1 MRRFLKY
8 PLILVSALFALSAC
22 SIHEWPD
29 SEPAGVTVVLD
40 LDLSGFGDYKT
51 IIYDTKAGSREDWLA
66 RYTVR
71 AYRLLPDGSPEQT
84 QRYSQTFLRGTQ
96 FEKQAEFKLSIPE
109 GKYLFAVW
117 ADFSG
122 ADGTGA
128 FYDIDDFSDIRLD
141 CSGREC
147 TDYKDAFRGTAE
159 ASVARGRSGARTV
172 VPVRLERPL
181 AKVRF
186 ISTDLEDFITKVME
200 ARKAEVEN
208 PKAADIDFSAY
219 RVYLRYTGYLPSA
232 YNIFTAKP
240 FDSSV
245 GVSLNSEITPSGEN
259 EALLGFDYVL
269 TNGTEA
275 SVMMAVE
282 LQNTSGETLSRSGS
296 IEVPL
301 KRAHLTTVRGRFLT
315 QEVGGGI
322 GVDPGFDGNFDIR
335 ID

>member
-1 MRRFLKY
+1 MRSILKHALL
-8 PLILVSALFALSAC
+8 LIAVLLALSGC
-22 SIHEWPD
+22 CVHEWPD

-51 IIYDTKAGSREDWLA
+51 IEYSTKGGPRKDRLA
-66 RYTVR
+66 RYTIK
-71 AYRLLPDGSPEQT
+71 AYRLMPDGSPEQT
-84 QRYSQTFLRGTQ
+84 PRYSQTFLRGTQ

-141 CSGREC
+141 CSEREC

-159 ASVARGRSGARTV
+159 ASIARGRSGARTV

-200 ARKAEVEN
+200 AHKAEVEN

-219 RVYLRYTGYLPSA
+219 RVFLRYTGYLPSA

-245 GVSLNSEITPSGEN
+245 GVSLTSGITPSGEN

-282 LQNTSGETLSRSGS
+282 LQNLNGETMSRSGV

-322 GVDPGFDGNFDIR
+322 GVDPGFDGNFNIR
-335 ID
+335 IE

>member
-1 MRRFLKY
+1 MRSLLKQV
-8 PLILVSALFALSAC
+8 LLLVPVMLALSAC
-22 SIHEWPD
+22 SVHEWPD
-29 SEPAGVTVVLD
+29 SDPAGVTIVLD

-51 IIYDTKAGSREDWLA
+51 IEYSTKGGSREERLV

-71 AYRLLPDGSPEQT
+71 AYRLLPDGSSEQT
-84 QRYSQTFLRGTQ
+84 PRYSQTFLRGTQ
-96 FEKQAEFKLSIPE
+96 FEKRMEFRLSIPD
-109 GKYLFAVW
+109 GRYMFAVW

-141 CSGREC
+141 CSERGC

-200 ARKAEVEN
+200 ARKSEVGRPE
-208 PKAADIDFSAY
+208 ATDIDFSAY

-245 GVSLNSEITPSGEN
+245 GVSLTSEITPSGEN

-282 LQNTSGETLSRSGS
+282 LQNLSGETLSRSGS

-335 ID
+335 IE

>member
-1 MRRFLKY
+1 MRKFLKY
-8 PLILVSALFALSAC
+8 ALILVPALFVLSAC
-22 SIHEWPD
+22 SIHEWPE
-29 SEPAGVTVVLD
+29 SEPADVTVVLD
-40 LDLSGFGDYKT
+40 LDLSGFGEYKT
-51 IIYDTKAGSREDWLA
+51 IEYDTRAGSREGWLA
-66 RYTVR
+66 RYTIK
-71 AYRLLPDGSPEQT
+71 AYRLMPDGSPEQT
-84 QRYSQTFLRGTQ
+84 PRYSQTFLRGRQ
-96 FEKQAEFKLSIPE
+96 FEKQVEFKLSIPE
-109 GKYLFAVW
+109 GRYLFAVW

-141 CSGREC
+141 CSERGC

-159 ASVARGRSGARTV
+159 ASVARGKSGERTV
-172 VPVRLERPL
+172 VPVGLERPL

-200 ARKAEVEN
+200 ARKTEVGSPE
-208 PKAADIDFSAY
+208 AADIDFSAY

-240 FDSSV
+240 FDAST
-245 GVSLNSEITPSGEN
+245 GVSLTSEITPSGDN

-269 TNGTEA
+269 TNGAEA

-282 LQNTSGETLSRSGS
+282 LQGIDGETLSRSGS

-322 GVDPGFDGNFDIR
+322 GVDPGFEGNFDIR